1 MLVHGEVLAAQW
13 PYHALP
19 TLESW
24 QVKLGR
30 AAAVHSKICTCC
42 RGCLFAPSS
51 HARLDSRHQARH
63 ISSSLRASAV
73 EDHVAASTVT
83 VQQLVTGLDTLSDG
97 KSQQLRNAKPQVPR
111 PAPSSSKY
119 QELEAAAGK
128 VSEEDLLAASSST
141 AHRYL
146 FQQATKNDQ
155 LKSIPKET
163 AAGSSPFALTPQDI
177 STVSNITDNVP
188 QQPVPDPQLLHTIL
202 ISHLKGYDV
211 LQRADLLWRGYRS
224 SILELFL
231 AKRHEDWAQ
240 DFVFKQQPNLPE
252 NVYLTLIT
260 LCSEHNSLKTLN
272 AVLEAQCRAGGALTK
287 AAFRKAK
294 MAFDR
299 VRDVDAVL
307 LWFERAVAS
316 SMADTDVYCD
326 AIESC
331 INSRKYKIAFKI
343 YDQLQR
349 SGLELTLHSYH
360 TVLKGSR
367 HLQATGLQ
375 SLYAQMIADNNL
387 VFKDKTFGYV
397 FRAAATCGEGLPA
410 SWLIQVLSDMNTH
423 RVQMN
428 SHIFTAFLQACTVVP
443 LAAHQIE
450 AVFGAMA
457 SYRAS
462 QPPTAFVYT
471 SLLTFCAKQA
481 PDRALDVWQAMQED
495 GVPPSSY
502 LLSSMFAACA
512 AAGTQEMLEAAD
524 SSHMHMEGL
533 WNKICSKGKTFT
545 EEQDMLRAHNA
556 LLHVYASHGQV
567 EKAKQLYRSM
577 QERGPAIDAVSGST
591 IIAAY
596 AKAADQK
603 AALHVLDE
611 MVSQG
616 MKPTPQCYTSL
627 LAACSRAG
635 DLTAARRVF
644 RTMHVDRN
652 VAAYTALMDACLKK
666 GTPAALDEAFQ
677 VFDEMKAAG
686 NLKPTAT
693 TYGCLLM
700 VCARQGDVDKAF
712 LLYEEAY
719 DTGVLATDECHN
731 ILIGICSDAG
741 RVEEAL
747 DLVKA
752 LASKHGS
759 MRQATLNSLIRSLLN
774 VAQVPRALRMLSIM
788 LNLGLKPYKST
799 VNALIA
805 GCARDSSSV
814 EAAKFYWGLRE
825 QGGEAS
831 RASGSELIISL
842 CKAGDRLEALRV
854 YEDMTS
860 PSSSSHRHQ
869 AMTKSPSKSV
879 ARSNISSRRSAAK
892 QRRKGVSTAVATVTT
907 ADSHHQATAHPSDY
921 SNETDGNTDM
931 ASALHHSG
939 AGSQHHYSGLP
950 QPDSLSQQRSSIP
963 AALPKDD
970 SQHTA
975 DTAVVTAEGE
985 VSSRHTSF
993 AADLDPASAATQTHT
1008 HPGDTHAQDDK
1019 SVAAATEDLQHASSL
1034 TAAAAATPADK
1045 QNLASPLAKASSSS
1059 SSSGNSSQEMT
1070 TEAGSVLIRPSKR
1083 KSPQISTIAHDHS
1096 ENHGLAIRPAEG
1108 GAQTSSHSGGQGAAQ
1123 ARGSRQDAGPGN
1135 QPTAAAGEAEAAA
1148 AAASGHGQ
1156 LVSSLKLSQ
1165 KPVFPSIG
1173 ATAALVHAFA
1183 IVDDIHQCDRLYQ
1196 QLQRDK
1202 RGLPGLTQS
1211 NRRMWESTIEA
1222 ACRAGRTDWAL
1233 QVFDDW
1239 KASSMTFMF
1248 VQPADQAKPV
1258 KLPNLSNATLAF
1270 LESCCRGSPEHE
1282 WRVYDVCAVMR
1293 QQKERKREA
1302 ALARPAK
1309 KSHHVADAVW

>member
-1 MLVHGEVLAAQW
+1 ML
-13 PYHALP
+13 
-19 TLESW
+19 
-24 QVKLGR
+24 
-30 AAAVHSKICTCC
+30 
-42 RGCLFAPSS
+42 
-51 HARLDSRHQARH
+51 
-63 ISSSLRASAV
+63 SLRPSA
-73 EDHVAASTVT
+73 EQEAHSPK
-83 VQQLVTGLDTLSDG
+83 QHSG
-97 KSQQLRNAKPQVPR
+97 KP
-111 PAPSSSKY
+111 
-119 QELEAAAGK
+119 
-128 VSEEDLLAASSST
+128 
-141 AHRYL
+141 
-146 FQQATKNDQ
+146 
-155 LKSIPKET
+155 
-163 AAGSSPFALTPQDI
+163 
-177 STVSNITDNVP
+177 
-188 QQPVPDPQLLHTIL
+188 
-202 ISHLKGYDV
+202 
-211 LQRADLLWRGYRS
+211 
-224 SILELFL
+224 
-231 AKRHEDWAQ
+231 
-240 DFVFKQQPNLPE
+240 
-252 NVYLTLIT
+252 
-260 LCSEHNSLKTLN
+260 
-272 AVLEAQCRAGGALTK
+272 
-287 AAFRKAK
+287 
-294 MAFDR
+294 
-299 VRDVDAVL
+299 
-307 LWFERAVAS
+307 
-316 SMADTDVYCD
+316 
-326 AIESC
+326 
-331 INSRKYKIAFKI
+331 RKYKIAFKI

-375 SLYAQMIADNNL
+375 SLYAQMIKDRNL
-387 VFKDKTFGYV
+387 VLKDKTFGYV

-410 SWLIQVLSDMNTH
+410 SWLIQVLSDMDTH

-596 AKAADQK
+596 AKAADQR
-603 AALHVLDE
+603 ASLQVFDE

-666 GTPAALDEAFQ
+666 GTPAALDEAFE
-677 VFDEMKAAG
+677 VFEEMKAAG

-700 VCARQGDVDKAF
+700 VCARQGNVDRAF

-774 VAQVPRALRMLSIM
+774 VAQAPRALRMLSIM

-842 CKAGDRLEALRV
+842 CKAA
-854 YEDMTS
+854 
-860 PSSSSHRHQ
+860 
-869 AMTKSPSKSV
+869 
-879 ARSNISSRRSAAK
+879 
-892 QRRKGVSTAVATVTT
+892 
-907 ADSHHQATAHPSDY
+907 
-921 SNETDGNTDM
+921 
-931 ASALHHSG
+931 
-939 AGSQHHYSGLP
+939 
-950 QPDSLSQQRSSIP
+950 
-963 AALPKDD
+963 
-970 SQHTA
+970 
-975 DTAVVTAEGE
+975 
-985 VSSRHTSF
+985 
-993 AADLDPASAATQTHT
+993 
-1008 HPGDTHAQDDK
+1008 
-1019 SVAAATEDLQHASSL
+1019 
-1034 TAAAAATPADK
+1034 
-1045 QNLASPLAKASSSS
+1045 
-1059 SSSGNSSQEMT
+1059 
-1070 TEAGSVLIRPSKR
+1070 
-1083 KSPQISTIAHDHS
+1083 
-1096 ENHGLAIRPAEG
+1096 
-1108 GAQTSSHSGGQGAAQ
+1108 
-1123 ARGSRQDAGPGN
+1123 
-1135 QPTAAAGEAEAAA
+1135 
-1148 AAASGHGQ
+1148 
-1156 LVSSLKLSQ
+1156 
-1165 KPVFPSIG
+1165 
-1173 ATAALVHAFA
+1173 
-1183 IVDDIHQCDRLYQ
+1183 DDIHQCDRLYQ

-1309 KSHHVADAVW
+1309 KSHHVADAV

>member
-1 MLVHGEVLAAQW
+1 M
-13 PYHALP
+13 PR
-19 TLESW
+19 S
-24 QVKLGR
+24 
-30 AAAVHSKICTCC
+30 
-42 RGCLFAPSS
+42 APSRS
-51 HARLDSRHQARH
+51 KAKFAKHKRQKPLLPKLILPSQSTYTAGTIAIQQIITRLQ
-63 ISSSLRASAV
+63 SSL
-73 EDHVAASTVT
+73 
-83 VQQLVTGLDTLSDG
+83 
-97 KSQQLRNAKPQVPR
+97 
-111 PAPSSSKY
+111 
-119 QELEAAAGK
+119 QELDATSCHKTLQDLQAAAGK
-128 VSEEDLLAASSST
+128 VSEADLLAASSST
-141 AHRYL
+141 AHQYL
-146 FQQATKNDQ
+146 LQQATKSDQ
-155 LKSIPKET
+155 LKSIPVSS
-163 AAGSSPFALTPQDI
+163 AAGSSFSALAPQDK
-177 STVSNITDNVP
+177 STVSNITDNVH
-188 QQPVPDPQLLHTIL
+188 QQPVPDPQLLHTML
-202 ISHLKGYDV
+202 ISHLEGYDV
-211 LQRADLLWRGYRS
+211 LQRANLLWRGCRS
-224 SILELFL
+224 NILELFL

-240 DFVFKQQPNLPE
+240 DFVIKQQPNLPE
-252 NVYLTLIT
+252 KVYITLIT

-272 AVLEAQCRAGGALTK
+272 AVLEAQCRAGGVLTK

-294 MAFDR
+294 VAFDR
-299 VRDVDAVL
+299 VHDVDAVL
-307 LWFERAVAS
+307 RWFERAVAS
-316 SMADTDVYCD
+316 SRADTDVYCD

-331 INSRKYKIAFKI
+331 IDSRKYKIAFRI

-375 SLYAQMIADNNL
+375 DLYAQMIADRNL
-387 VFKDKTFGYV
+387 VLKDKTFGYV

-533 WNKICSKGKTFT
+533 WNKICSKGKTYT
-545 EEQDMLRAHNA
+545 EERDMLWAHNA

-567 EKAKQLYRSM
+567 EKAKQLYSSM

-603 AALHVLDE
+603 AALQVFDE

-644 RTMHVDRN
+644 RTMHVF
-652 VAAYTALMDACLKK
+652 
-666 GTPAALDEAFQ
+666 E
-677 VFDEMKAAG
+677 EMKAGG

-700 VCARQGDVDKAF
+700 VCARQGAVDRAF

-831 RASGSELIISL
+831 RASGSELIVSL

-869 AMTKSPSKSV
+869 AMTKSPSKSG
-879 ARSNISSRRSAAK
+879 ANSNRSSRRFAAK
-892 QRRKGVSTAVATVTT
+892 QRRKGVSTAVAAVTT
-907 ADSHHQATAHPSDY
+907 ADGHHQPTAHHSDRLG
-921 SNETDGNTDM
+921 ETEGNTSM
-931 ASALHHSG
+931 ASALPHSG
-939 AGSQHHYSGLP
+939 AGKQHNQSGMP
-950 QPDSLSQQRSSIP
+950 VPDSLSQQDSEIP
-963 AALPKDD
+963 AALAKDD
-970 SQHTA
+970 TQHAAHTA
-975 DTAVVTAEGE
+975 VATAD
-985 VSSRHTSF
+985 
-993 AADLDPASAATQTHT
+993 DLDQAAAATQTHT
-1008 HPGDTHAQDDK
+1008 PPLDDG
-1019 SVAAATEDLQHASSL
+1019 SHVDRSDAAATEDLQHASSL
-1034 TAAAAATPADK
+1034 TAAAAATLADR
-1045 QNLASPLAKASSSS
+1045 QNLASPLAKASSTSS
-1059 SSSGNSSQEMT
+1059 TSSRGHNNSSQEIT
-1070 TEAGSVLIRPSKR
+1070 TGAGPLLIRPSKR
-1083 KSPQISTIAHDHS
+1083 TPPQVSVIAHDHS
-1096 ENHGLAIRPAEG
+1096 EDHSPSIQPDEG
-1108 GAQTSSHSGGQGAAQ
+1108 GGQSSGHNHAQGAGQ
-1123 ARGSRQDAGPGN
+1123 AHGSRQDAGLGN
-1135 QPTAAAGEAEAAA
+1135 RPTAMAADAEAAA

-1183 IVDDIHQCDRLYQ
+1183 IADDIHQCDRLYQ

-1202 RGLPGLTQS
+1202 RGLPGLTQF

-1248 VQPADQAKPV
+1248 VQPADQAKPA
-1258 KLPNLSNATLAF
+1258 KLPSLSNATLAF

-1309 KSHHVADAVW
+1309 K

>member
-1 MLVHGEVLAAQW
+1 MLCRHWKAGKPNSAGQQLSTAR
-13 PYHALP
+13 
-19 TLESW
+19 S
-24 QVKLGR
+24 
-30 AAAVHSKICTCC
+30 AAAVAVVF
-42 RGCLFAPSS
+42 L
-51 HARLDSRHQARH
+51 RLAHMQG
-63 ISSSLRASAV
+63 
-73 EDHVAASTVT
+73 STVGIK
-83 VQQLVTGLDTLSDG
+83 LAIS
-97 KSQQLRNAKPQVPR
+97 PR
-111 PAPSSSKY
+111 RREPLP
-119 QELEAAAGK
+119 L
-128 VSEEDLLAASSST
+128 
-141 AHRYL
+141 
-146 FQQATKNDQ
+146 KN
-155 LKSIPKET
+155 I
-163 AAGSSPFALTPQDI
+163 
-177 STVSNITDNVP
+177 N
-188 QQPVPDPQLLHTIL
+188 
-202 ISHLKGYDV
+202 
-211 LQRADLLWRGYRS
+211 
-224 SILELFL
+224 ILELFL

-240 DFVFKQQPNLPE
+240 DFVIKQQPNLPE
-252 NVYLTLIT
+252 KVYITLIT

-272 AVLEAQCRAGGALTK
+272 AVLEAQCRAGGVLTK

-294 MAFDR
+294 VAFDR
-299 VRDVDAVL
+299 VHDVDAVL
-307 LWFERAVAS
+307 RWFERAVAS
-316 SMADTDVYCD
+316 SRADTDVYCD

-331 INSRKYKIAFKI
+331 IDSRKYKIAFRI

-375 SLYAQMIADNNL
+375 DLYAQMIADRNL
-387 VFKDKTFGYV
+387 VLKDKTFGYV

-423 RVQMN
+423 R
-428 SHIFTAFLQACTVVP
+428 
-443 LAAHQIE
+443 
-450 AVFGAMA
+450 
-457 SYRAS
+457 
-462 QPPTAFVYT
+462 
-471 SLLTFCAKQA
+471 A

-533 WNKICSKGKTFT
+533 WNKICSKGKTYT
-545 EEQDMLRAHNA
+545 EERDMLWAHNA

-567 EKAKQLYRSM
+567 EKAKQLYSSM

-603 AALHVLDE
+603 AALQVFDE

-666 GTPAALDEAFQ
+666 GTPAALDEAFE
-677 VFDEMKAAG
+677 VFEEMKAGG

-700 VCARQGDVDKAF
+700 VCARQGAVDRAF

-831 RASGSELIISL
+831 RASGSELI
-842 CKAGDRLEALRV
+842 V
-854 YEDMTS
+854 
-860 PSSSSHRHQ
+860 
-869 AMTKSPSKSV
+869 
-879 ARSNISSRRSAAK
+879 
-892 QRRKGVSTAVATVTT
+892 
-907 ADSHHQATAHPSDY
+907 
-921 SNETDGNTDM
+921 
-931 ASALHHSG
+931 
-939 AGSQHHYSGLP
+939 
-950 QPDSLSQQRSSIP
+950 SLS
-963 AALPKDD
+963 
-970 SQHTA
+970 
-975 DTAVVTAEGE
+975 
-985 VSSRHTSF
+985 
-993 AADLDPASAATQTHT
+993 
-1008 HPGDTHAQDDK
+1008 
-1019 SVAAATEDLQHASSL
+1019 
-1034 TAAAAATPADK
+1034 
-1045 QNLASPLAKASSSS
+1045 
-1059 SSSGNSSQEMT
+1059 
-1070 TEAGSVLIRPSKR
+1070 
-1083 KSPQISTIAHDHS
+1083 
-1096 ENHGLAIRPAEG
+1096 
-1108 GAQTSSHSGGQGAAQ
+1108 
-1123 ARGSRQDAGPGN
+1123 
-1135 QPTAAAGEAEAAA
+1135 
-1148 AAASGHGQ
+1148 
-1156 LVSSLKLSQ
+1156 
-1165 KPVFPSIG
+1165 
-1173 ATAALVHAFA
+1173 ALVHAFA
-1183 IVDDIHQCDRLYQ
+1183 IADDIHQCDRLYQ

-1202 RGLPGLTQS
+1202 RGLPGLTQF

-1248 VQPADQAKPV
+1248 VQPADQAKPA
-1258 KLPNLSNATLAF
+1258 KLPSLSNATLAF

-1309 KSHHVADAVW
+1309 KSHHVADAV